1 MTPFKTVADQLGRS
15 VDLALPRLTAIPD
28 STASQP
34 RAPGKWSP
42 KQVLGHLIDSAANNH
57 QRFVRAQQP
66 GALHLPGY
74 VQDHWVNVQHYND
87 RSWADLVELWSAY
100 NRHLAHVIA
109 HIPESAQ
116 DLECLIDPYPP
127 VTLGYLA
134 TDYVDHLWHHLSQI
148 GIHRDAPP
156 RGD

>member
-1 MTPFKTVADQLGRS
+1 MTFFSGVADRLLYS
-15 VDLALPRLTAIPD
+15 VDSALPALAAIQD
-28 STASQP
+28 TSAGTP

-66 GALHLPGY
+66 SDLHLPGY
-74 VQDHWVNVQHYND
+74 AQDHWVQVQHYNA
-87 RSWADLVELWSAY
+87 RPWRDLVELWSAY

-109 HIPESAQ
+109 HIPDDAQ
-116 DLECLIDPYPP
+116 DKVCSIEPDPP

-134 TDYVDHLWHHLSQI
+134 ADYVDHLWHHLSQI
-148 GIHRDAPP
+148 GLEPLRDA
-156 RGD
+156 